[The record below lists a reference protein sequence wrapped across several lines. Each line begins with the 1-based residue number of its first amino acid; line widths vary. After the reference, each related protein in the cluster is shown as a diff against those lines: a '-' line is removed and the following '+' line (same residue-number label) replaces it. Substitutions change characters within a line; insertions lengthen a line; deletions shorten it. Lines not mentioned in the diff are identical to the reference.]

1 MPEAPSERLQ
11 ELSAQRR
18 EKAEALRAA
27 GVDPY
32 PARGGGALTAIA
44 EARSQ
49 FEAFES
55 AGSAKAEAASLTPT
69 ASPEVRVAGRIT
81 NLRKLGKLAF
91 LDLRDGSGAMQLMCR
106 KNVLGDD
113 WSLLASVDLGDFVE
127 AAGSMI
133 RTRTGEISVDASE
146 LRMLAKSLRPPPE
159 KFHGLQDLEARYRQ
173 RYLDL
178 QSNEDSR
185 AVLVQ
190 RSQIIAAVR
199 RFMEAR
205 GFLEVETPVLQ
216 PEAGGA
222 AARPFLTHLNALDEE
237 RYLRIALE
245 LHLKRLIVGGLDRV
259 YELGR
264 IFRNEGTS
272 TRHNPEFTMMES
284 YQAYADYGDVAR
296 MVEELVSTVAQEVL
310 GTTSVPFGAHTL
322 ELAPPW
328 RRVTMRE
335 AVQEYAGV
343 DFFDYRDAAS
353 MTALLHEKRIAVPEN
368 AGWGKLLDALV
379 SETVEPQLIQ
389 PTFLLDYPVELS
401 PLAKRRTDEP
411 SLVERFEA
419 FAAGWELGNAY
430 SELNDPV
437 DQRER
442 FASQLALQDAGD
454 DEAEMVDEDFLV
466 ALEHG
471 MPPTGGL
478 GIGIDRLVMVLTN
491 SESIRDVILFPLL
504 RRRG

>member
-1 MPEAPSERLQ
+1 
-11 ELSAQRR
+11 
-18 EKAEALRAA
+18 
-27 GVDPY
+27 
-32 PARGGGALTAIA
+32 
-44 EARSQ
+44 
-49 FEAFES
+49 
-55 AGSAKAEAASLTPT
+55 
-69 ASPEVRVAGRIT
+69 
-81 NLRKLGKLAF
+81 
-91 LDLRDGSGAMQLMCR
+91 
-106 KNVLGDD
+106 
-113 WSLLASVDLGDFVE
+113 
-127 AAGSMI
+127 
-133 RTRTGEISVDASE
+133 
-146 LRMLAKSLRPPPE
+146 
-159 KFHGLQDLEARYRQ
+159 
-173 RYLDL
+173 
-178 QSNEDSR
+178 
-185 AVLVQ
+185 
-190 RSQIIAAVR
+190 
-199 RFMEAR
+199 MEAR

-310 GTTSVPFGAHTL
+310 GTTSVQFGTHTL

-335 AVQEYAGV
+335 ALQEYAGV
-343 DFFDYRDAAS
+343 DFFDYRDVAS
-353 MTALLHEKRIAVPEN
+353 MTALLHEKHIAVPEN

-379 SETVEPQLIQ
+379 SETVEPRLIQ

-437 DQRER
+437 DQPAR
-442 FASQLALQDAGD
+442 FASQVALQDAGD

>member
-1 MPEAPSERLQ
+1 MTEAPSERLQ
-11 ELSAQRR
+11 ELQAQRR
-18 EKAEALRAA
+18 EKAQALRDQ
-27 GVDPY
+27 GIDPY
-32 PARGGGALTAIA
+32 PARGGGERTAIV
-44 EARSQ
+44 EARAA

-55 AGSAKAEAASLTPT
+55 AGGEASTESAAAPPV
-69 ASPEVRVAGRIT
+69 ARVSGRIT
-81 NLRKLGKLAF
+81 NLRDLGKLAF

-113 WSLLASVDLGDFVE
+113 WALLAALDLGDFVE
-127 AAGSMI
+127 AAGALI
-133 RTRTGEISVDASE
+133 RTRTGEISVDAGE
-146 LRMLAKSLRPPPE
+146 LRVLSKALRPPPE
-159 KFHGLQDLEARYRQ
+159 KFHGLQDVEARYRQ

-178 QSNEDSR
+178 QANDESR

-190 RSQIIAAVR
+190 RSRIIAAVR

-284 YQAYADYGDVAR
+284 YQAYADYGEVAR
-296 MVEELVSTVAQEVL
+296 MVEDLVSTVAQEVL
-310 GTTSVPFGAHTL
+310 GTTSVPFGEHTL

-328 RRVTMRE
+328 RRVTMRD
-335 AVQEYAGV
+335 AVREYAGV
-343 DFFDYRDAAS
+343 DFFDYRDVAS
-353 MTALLHEKRIAVPEN
+353 MTALLHEKHIAVPEN

-379 SETVEPQLIQ
+379 SETVEPRLIQ

-478 GIGIDRLVMVLTN
+478 GMGIDRLVMVLTN